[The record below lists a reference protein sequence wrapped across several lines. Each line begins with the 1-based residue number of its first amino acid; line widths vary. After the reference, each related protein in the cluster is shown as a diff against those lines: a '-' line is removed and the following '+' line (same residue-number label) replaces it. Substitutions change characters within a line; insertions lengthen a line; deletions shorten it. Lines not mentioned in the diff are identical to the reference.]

1 MRKNNPE
8 GVRSGILY
16 AAAELFQDRG
26 YSASSMQHIFE
37 KAGVTSGAF
46 YHHFESKK
54 ELGLTVIRERVADA
68 VMQTWVGPVRA
79 ASSVIDGIKI
89 VFKAIAAEL
98 DANRAVRGCPLNN
111 LTLEMAY
118 ADPDFQQLLNE
129 IFSNWQLEL
138 ERLVKRDVK
147 NGVLRGPSPKRTAAF
162 IIAVYSGAMAMSKVQ
177 QSADP
182 LRLCLTELSTAMEAR
197 WTP

>member
-8 GVRSGILY
+8 GVRSGILD
-16 AAAELFQDRG
+16 AAAELFQERG

-37 KAGVTSGAF
+37 RAGVTSGAF

-54 ELGLTVIRERVADA
+54 ALGLAVIQERVADA
-68 VMQTWVGPVRA
+68 VMGTWIAPVQA
-79 ASSVIDGIKI
+79 AATVLDGIRV

-118 ADPDFQQLLNE
+118 ADADFQQLLSE
-129 IFSNWQLEL
+129 IFSTWQLEL
-138 ERLVKRDVK
+138 ERLLKRDIK
-147 NGVLRGPSPKRTAAF
+147 NGALHTPSPKRTAAL

-182 LRLCLTELSTAMEAR
+182 LRTCLTELAAAMQGR
-197 WTP
+197 SQG

>member
-1 MRKNNPE
+1 MRKNDPE
-8 GVRSGILY
+8 GVRARILD
-16 AAAELFQDRG
+16 AAAELFQERG

-37 KAGVTSGAF
+37 KANVTCGAF

-54 ELGLTVIRERVADA
+54 DLGLTVIKERVADA
-68 VMQTWVGPVRA
+68 VMGTWIAPVRA
-79 ASSVIDGIKI
+79 ASCVIDGIKQ
-89 VFKAIAAEL
+89 VFKAIAVEL

-129 IFSNWQLEL
+129 IFANWQLEL

-147 NGVLRGPSPKRTAAF
+147 QGVLFGPSPKRTAAF
-162 IIAVYSGAMAMSKVQ
+162 IIAVYSGAMAMSKVR

-182 LRLCLTELSTAMEAR
+182 LRICLTELTTALETR
-197 WTP
+197 QR